1 MPNANGHT
9 NGHGNGATYDMEDG
23 QSFLFTSESVG
34 EGHPGENI
42 IRLSHQKS
50 HGACLTQ
57 SPNSVSAT
65 ANLPCPNSLATAAS
79 LEDRKMR
86 KIPRKFSNMAD
97 PLFSRG
103 SMRSVLMSAAAQIII
118 CRACLLDFRCLM
130 NETPVQRNVSGRLV
144 NGWGIS
150 LVRENRYTEFPWNLS
165 AGVVGEHV
173 FRNRV
178 TARGRVHTKPTTC
191 YPKPISKQKQRMISA
206 FLPLITFDSTN
217 LSRQSLR

>member
-1 MPNANGHT
+1 
-9 NGHGNGATYDMEDG
+9 
-23 QSFLFTSESVG
+23 
-34 EGHPGENI
+34 
-42 IRLSHQKS
+42 
-50 HGACLTQ
+50 
-57 SPNSVSAT
+57 
-65 ANLPCPNSLATAAS
+65 
-79 LEDRKMR
+79 
-86 KIPRKFSNMAD
+86 MAD

-217 LSRQSLR
+217 LSRQSLRWVYCSLIILMNLRISLRWIKCVNIYLPANTSSATAISCVALLWLTLFYDAKYWCNLFHFQISSATRSVTPS